1 MKEDLSKKINYWTGV
16 IVLGCMLGFSV
27 QIVNGWVGPTVA
39 PPGGNVSGPVNVGSF
54 NQYKTGGLGIGM
66 TALPTEKLEVGGNL
80 KMQNPTG
87 RGQIIFNSAD
97 PGTFG
102 STTSGYNTI
111 NTNSR
116 KGYIGIY
123 GGPNWT
129 DGGAVE
135 VGGADFNGT
144 ESDRGAVAI
153 SFVGGTDGHHNG
165 FYVVDSTDLND
176 LPLAIKKVSNSTTTP
191 WRADMRRID
200 LVVQRSIYAS
210 HFYYTSDERLKN
222 NVSEIGNALDKID
235 QLKGVSFS
243 WKDGGKKSMGFLAQE
258 VEKVFPELVSLEKE
272 EDPNSYKSVEYANL
286 TAPLVEAVK
295 ELKKRDETNKQKIT
309 ELESA
314 IGDLRMEIEQLKNK

>member
-1 MKEDLSKKINYWTGV
+1 MVGADFNGTASDRGAVAISFVGGADGHHNGFYVVDSSDLGDGLPFV
-16 IVLGCMLGFSV
+16 
-27 QIVNGWVGPTVA
+27 VA
-39 PPGGNVSGPVNVGSF
+39 RMGAVGSATPWKV
-54 NQYKTGGLGIGM
+54 NMPRTEMSLGGDITINNRGIGG
-66 TALPTEKLEVGGNL
+66 E
-80 KMQNPTG
+80 G
-87 RGQIIFNSAD
+87 RGQIIFNSDD

-123 GGPNWT
+123 GGPNWD
-129 DGGAVE
+129 DGGAIE
-135 VGGADFNGT
+135 VTGADFYGT

-153 SFVGGTDGHHNG
+153 SFVGGTDGRHNG